1 MTLLIIGLALW
12 YAGHLFKRVLPG
24 VREGLGNAGKGVAAV
39 TIIAGVV
46 LMVMGYRGS
55 EYIHVYATPAW
66 GWHLNNLLMLV
77 AVFLFGLGSSKSP
90 LRAKMRH
97 PMLTG
102 TAVWAGAHLLVNG
115 DLHSLILFGGIGLWA
130 FVEMAL
136 INAKEPV
143 YHRFEGGSAGGTMR
157 LLVITLVVYAVIVGI
172 HWGLGV
178 RPFPG

>member
-12 YAGHLFKRVLPG
+12 TAGHLFKRLLPG
-24 VREGLGNAGKGVAAV
+24 LRESMGTAGKGVAAV
-39 TIIAGVV
+39 IIVAGV
-46 LMVMGYRGS
+46 LAMIAGYRGS
-55 EYIHVYATPAW
+55 DFIPVYTPPAW
-66 GWHLNNLLMLV
+66 GVHLNNLLMLAV
-77 AVFLFGLGSSKSP
+77 VFLFGLGSSKSP

-102 TAVWAGAHLLVNG
+102 TALWGVAHLLANG
-115 DLHSLILFGGIGLWA
+115 DLHSVVLFGGIAVWA
-130 FVEMAL
+130 VMEMML

-143 YHRFEGGSAGGTMR
+143 YHRFEGGSAGGTVR
-157 LLVITLVVYAVIVGI
+157 LIVISVVVYAVIVAI